1 MLRPG
6 ASYWLHGTAEQIG
19 EVLVRE
25 SRRGCVF
32 EVLAVQNGVGGLWML
47 VFVKYIPP
55 ALIKTHPRSTTDP
68 LSVLSTAAES
78 MSTTAESVGSGR
90 STPVCVFSS
99 EFAPSFGH

>member
-19 EVLVRE
+19 EVWVRE

-32 EVLAVQNGVGGLWML
+32 EVLAVQSAANRMWML
-47 VFVKYIPP
+47 VFVKSIPAP
-55 ALIKTHPRSTTDP
+55 PIKTHPRSTTDP

-78 MSTTAESVGSGR
+78 MSTTAESNESGR

-99 EFAPSFGH
+99 DS